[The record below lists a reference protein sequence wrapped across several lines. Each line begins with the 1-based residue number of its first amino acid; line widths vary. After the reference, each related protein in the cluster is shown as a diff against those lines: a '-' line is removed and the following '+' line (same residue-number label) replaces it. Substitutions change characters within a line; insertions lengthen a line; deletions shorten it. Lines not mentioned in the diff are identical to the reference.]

1 MKKVGF
7 IGLGLMGGPMAAN
20 VAQAGFP
27 LTVYNRTRSKAEAHK
42 ALGAQ
47 LAASPAEVGAEA
59 EVVITML
66 SDAAAVRE
74 VLFGPEG
81 VLAGDGQPTV
91 IDMSTIAPDQSQSI
105 SARLAESGLK
115 MLDAPVTGS
124 TGPAEQG
131 TLGILVGGEEAVL
144 EEYRDLLKTMGT
156 VYYFGPQ
163 GSGTLAKMAFNLMV
177 GAQIVS
183 LAEAM
188 VLAAKGGIDLKYLG
202 DIIGESGLASNLI
215 KRKIP
220 RIVNGDH
227 DPAFPLKHMQKDLG
241 LMVRTSDKLEAPI
254 PATGINHQ
262 LYTAAK
268 AQGLAEKDFAAIY
281 LLLAELASL

>member
-7 IGLGLMGGPMAAN
+7 VGLGLMGGPMAAN
-20 VAQAGFP
+20 VARAGYP

-47 LAASPAEVGAEA
+47 VVDSPAQVADQA

-66 SDAAAVRE
+66 SDAAAVKQ
-74 VLFGPEG
+74 VLFGQAG
-81 VLAGDGQPTV
+81 LLAGGAPIV

-105 SARLAESGLK
+105 AARLAEAGAR

-124 TGPAEQG
+124 TGPAEKG
-131 TLGILVGGEEAVL
+131 SLGILVGGDEALLAEQRELL
-144 EEYRDLLKTMGT
+144 ETMGT
-156 VYYFGPQ
+156 VHYFGPQ

-177 GAQIVS
+177 GAQMVS

-188 VLAAKGGIDLKYLG
+188 VLAAKGGLDLRYIG
-202 DIIGESGLASNLI
+202 EVIGESGIASNLI
-215 KRKIP
+215 RRKIP
-220 RIVNGDH
+220 RLVNGEF

-241 LMVRTSDKLEAPI
+241 LMVRTSEKLGAAL

-268 AQGLAEKDFAAIY
+268 AGGLDEKDFAAVY
-281 LLLAELASL
+281 QLLAELAGL